1 MDALTLV
8 IWEKAASVVVVLY
21 GLASVRG
28 WRRKERKLL
37 GWKKIDTEGRNIARH
52 KMNGARADLISSV
65 TSPILD
71 GHGYRPMQQYV
82 DDAMP
87 ASDHVCYML
96 LLLYL
101 EKKRQILITCTNLIC
116 QRMQSKRKQQQHQ

>member
-21 GLASVRG
+21 SLASVRG

-71 GHGYRPMQQYV
+71 EASSMAIDRCSSMLMMRCQQV
-82 DDAMP
+82 IMFAT
-87 ASDHVCYML
+87 CYSFS
-96 LLLYL
+96 
-101 EKKRQILITCTNLIC
+101 I
-116 QRMQSKRKQQQHQ
+116 

>member
-21 GLASVRG
+21 SLASACGG

-71 GHGYRPMQQYV
+71 EASSMDYYPPMQQYV
-82 DDAMP
+82 DVAMP

-96 LLLYL
+96 LLLS
-101 EKKRQILITCTNLIC
+101 I
-116 QRMQSKRKQQQHQ
+116 